1 MKKALQTTGIILLCM
16 LIGYGV
22 GFGLGHLLGGGAD
35 GESIDK
41 IKMAKA
47 VLIAFAALVIGVFTN
62 AILHEAGHLVG
73 GLLTGY
79 KFLSFRIFNL
89 TLQKEADGWC
99 WKKFSLMGT
108 LGQCLMCPPHTPDVP
123 YFWYNVGGVMV
134 NLIICVISGTMLYAF
149 DLTMMPFVFCVM
161 LLATGIW
168 FLLMNAIP
176 MTPGGVPN
184 DGKNILI
191 LWRHPA
197 QRKHFHNMLA
207 VAAEQS
213 RGKRVCEM
221 SEEWFESTPVT
232 KDSTVMEM
240 SARNL
245 HYARLMDEMRFDEA
259 REVAEELMSLGASL
273 PQLFQMEVAGDLLLL
288 ELATLN
294 RINTV
299 NDLWNKKFGVGNMT
313 LQKYI
318 MTYRKYLPMKCA
330 ILFAYELINN
340 QSPETAQEYY
350 NEVESNIHTFTQ
362 PGEARTA
369 IAIMDEVLTKQ
380 L

>member
-47 VLIAFAALVIGVFTN
+47 VLIAFAALVVGVFTN

>member
-1 MKKALQTTGIILLCM
+1 MKKALRITGIILLCM

-22 GFGLGHLLGGGAD
+22 GWGLGHILGGGGD

-47 VLIAFAALVIGVFTN
+47 VLIAFAALVVGVFANT
-62 AILHEAGHLVG
+62 ILHEAGHLVG

-89 TLQKEADGWC
+89 TLQKEDDDWH
-99 WKKFSLMGT
+99 WKKFSIMGT
-108 LGQCLMCPPHTPDVP
+108 LGQCLMCPPHTQNVP

-149 DLTMMPFVFCVM
+149 DLTMVPFEICVM
-161 LLATGIW
+161 LLATGVW
-168 FLLMNAIP
+168 FLLTNAIP

-191 LWRHPA
+191 LWRHPE

-213 RGKRVCEM
+213 LGKRACEM

-259 REVAEELMSLGASL
+259 REVAEELMSIGRAL
-273 PQLFQMEVAGDLLLL
+273 PQLFQMEVASDLLFL

-294 RINTV
+294 RREVV
-299 NDLWNKKFGVGNMT
+299 NELWNKKIGVGNMT
-313 LQKYI
+313 LQNYI
-318 MTYRKYLPMKCA
+318 QTYRKYLPMKCA
-330 ILFAYELINN
+330 GLFAYELINN
-340 QSPETAQEYY
+340 QSTEDAQKYY
-350 NEVESNIHTFTQ
+350 DEVESNLNTYTQ